1 MAADKHQRELI
12 IKALTDPK
20 FRKLLAADPAK
31 ALGVKK
37 ITTER
42 EKEIKLVL
50 ATVKGIDVQI
60 GAMADELLCA
70 CSVTA
75 VGPITTRKA

>member
-1 MAADKHQRELI
+1 MAGTKQQRELI
-12 IKALTDPK
+12 MKALTDPK
-20 FRKLLAADPAK
+20 FRKLLATNPAG

-37 ITTER
+37 VTPEMA
-42 EKEIKLVL
+42 KEIKLVL

-75 VGPITTRKA
+75 VPTVTRKA

>member
-1 MAADKHQRELI
+1 MAGTKRQRELI

-20 FRKLLAADPAK
+20 FRKLLATNPAQ

-37 ITTER
+37 VTAETA
-42 EKEIKLVL
+42 KEIKLVL

-75 VGPITTRKA
+75 VGPVTTRKA

>member
-1 MAADKHQRELI
+1 MAGTTKQRELI

-20 FRKLLAADPAK
+20 FRKLLATEPAK

-37 ITTER
+37 ITAETA
-42 EKEIKLVL
+42 KEIKLVL

-60 GAMADELLCA
+60 SAMADELLCS

-75 VGPITTRKA
+75 VIPGVTRKA

>member
-1 MAADKHQRELI
+1 MADNKLQRELI

-20 FRKLLAADPAK
+20 FRKLLATEPAQ
-31 ALGVKK
+31 ALGLKK
-37 ITTER
+37 INIQQA
-42 EKEIKLVL
+42 KEIKLVL
-50 ATVKGIDVQI
+50 ATVKGIDTQI

-75 VGPITTRKA
+75 TPTVRNKA

>member
-1 MAADKHQRELI
+1 MAEKKKQRELI
-12 IKALTDPK
+12 LKALTDPK
-20 FRKLLAADPAK
+20 FRKLLASSPAE

-37 ITTER
+37 ITLEMAR
-42 EKEIKLVL
+42 EVKLVL
-50 ATVKGIDVQI
+50 ASVKGIDAHI

-75 VGPITTRKA
+75 VPTVRKKAQ